1 MTETNFKHTEIGLI
15 PHDWEVK
22 NIKDCFD
29 FKQGVQCAVNLQS
42 LQQTDGTVRFIRI
55 VDLTQPDELPR
66 YIADPG
72 VSHHVKK
79 DDLFMVR
86 YGSPGLVGYG
96 YEGVIANNLFRLL
109 PKIDICSKLYK
120 YILTDLHDE
129 IVALSSS
136 STMPAVNFTALS
148 MLQLPLPPTI
158 AEQERIAGALSSI
171 DTLIGALTE
180 QIEKKHHIKQGAMQQ
195 LLTGKKRL
203 AGFTGAWKEVR
214 LGDNCAITTGHKD
227 VNIAVPN
234 GQYNFYTCSRD
245 VYKANTY
252 SFDTEAIL
260 IAGNGDVG
268 NLHYHKGKFEVY
280 QRTYVLYDFKAD
292 VQYILHNLAWNLITH
307 LKQGVVGSTIPYIV
321 IGQLLDYPLVLPPTI
336 AEQSAIAAVL
346 SGMDTEIAALEQKRD
361 KYIAI
366 KSGMMQ
372 DLLTGKIRLV

>member
-180 QIEKKHHIKQGAMQQ
+180 QIEKKRHIKQGAMQQ

-307 LKQGVVGSTIPYIV
+307 LMQGVVGSTIPYIV